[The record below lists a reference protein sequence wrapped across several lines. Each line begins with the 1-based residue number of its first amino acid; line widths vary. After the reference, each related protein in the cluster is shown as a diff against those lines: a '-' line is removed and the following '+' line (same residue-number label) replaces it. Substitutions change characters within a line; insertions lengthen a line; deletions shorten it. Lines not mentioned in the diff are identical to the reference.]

1 MKKIPNL
8 GGAVAAVANWRRRR
22 YTYVSAFYFKK
33 WDKTFQEEAGE
44 DLVKLLCTNF
54 LGETPECK
62 DYRNY
67 EEHQRLL
74 EEVIFTQVIA

>member
-1 MKKIPNL
+1 MYLP
-8 GGAVAAVANWRRRR
+8 
-22 YTYVSAFYFKK
+22 FKK
-33 WDKTFQEEAGE
+33 WDKRFQEEAGE

-74 EEVIFTQVIA
+74 EEVIFTQIMA

>member
-1 MKKIPNL
+1 MDYIQWCKESLKKLKEITKRYLYIPMYL
-8 GGAVAAVANWRRRR
+8 P
-22 YTYVSAFYFKK
+22 FKK
-33 WDKTFQEEAGE
+33 WDKSFQEEAGE

>member
-1 MKKIPNL
+1 MDYIQWCKESLKKLKEITKRDLYIPMYL
-8 GGAVAAVANWRRRR
+8 P
-22 YTYVSAFYFKK
+22 FKK
-33 WDKTFQEEAGE
+33 WDKRFQEEAGE

-74 EEVIFTQVIA
+74 EEVIFTQVMA